1 MSWSCR
7 VGAVISLVE
16 WPRVA
21 LLSLQALFSLQSQ
34 AHIIV
39 FLFRLLADL
48 FLGLLDHGQIV
59 QAPSDADIEKWSR
72 PPWALEQHN
81 ECLIAQGNDVSESRV
96 EQTAVFA
103 KTEL

>member
-39 FLFRLLADL
+39 FLFLLLAWL
-48 FLGLLDHGQIV
+48 FFGLLDCGQFF
-59 QAPSDADIEKWSR
+59 QAPPDADIVVV
-72 PPWALEQHN
+72 
-81 ECLIAQGNDVSESRV
+81 QGSNLSI
-96 EQTAVFA
+96 
-103 KTEL
+103 